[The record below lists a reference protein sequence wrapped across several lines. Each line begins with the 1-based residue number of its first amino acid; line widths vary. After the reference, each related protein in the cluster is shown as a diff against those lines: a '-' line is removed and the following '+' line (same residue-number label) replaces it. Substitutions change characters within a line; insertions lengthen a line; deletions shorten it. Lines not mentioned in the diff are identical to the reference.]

1 MIEALTLQDPSKPI
15 VFNMTNKKAGQNYMY
30 NSSNDMEFGLPSIS
44 FGKKN
49 TINSSK
55 TAQVVIINEP
65 TVQTDIKLP
74 LKHLVCQGYIL
85 YAITLGITGVLLP
98 YYVNTVA
105 FFLTPLLCIT
115 ILGNCI
121 ITQSRIHSLL
131 GVSLIVIY
139 PVLVYMNNTYLLIS
153 FMFIFI
159 VFLLVSLL
167 PEKLTY
173 VYLSIVSLLV
183 LCTFIGIIIYQV
195 YPRSIHGVHASFLS
209 LCLLTCT
216 TIIISR
222 KKNYKIVCEIPS
234 TNVNAI

>member
-1 MIEALTLQDPSKPI
+1 MIEALTLQDPSKPM

-55 TAQVVIINEP
+55 TASVVIVNEP
-65 TVQTDIKLP
+65 VVQTDIKIP
-74 LKHLVCQGYIL
+74 LKHLVCQGYVL
-85 YAITLGITGVLLP
+85 YSIVIGITGVLIP

-105 FFLTPLLCIT
+105 YCLTPLLCIT

-121 ITQSRIHSLL
+121 LTQSKMHSML
-131 GVSLIVIY
+131 GLALIILY
-139 PVLVYMNNTYLLIS
+139 PLLVYLNNTYLLIS
-153 FMFIFI
+153 FILIFV

-167 PEKLTY
+167 SERLTY
-173 VYLSIVSLLV
+173 LYLSIVSFLV
-183 LCTFIGIIIYQV
+183 LCTFIGLIIYQV

-209 LCLLTCT
+209 LCILTCT

-222 KKNYKIVCEIPS
+222 KKNYKIVCETPG
-234 TNVNAI
+234 TNGNAI